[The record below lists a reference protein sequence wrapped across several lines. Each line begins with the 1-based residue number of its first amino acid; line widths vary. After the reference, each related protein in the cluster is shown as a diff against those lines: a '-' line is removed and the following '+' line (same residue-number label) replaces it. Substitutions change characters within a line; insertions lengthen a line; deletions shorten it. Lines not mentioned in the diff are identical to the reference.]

1 MNAQTSIQPK
11 ETTPMRHSTAAAVA
25 AVSLLSALPAQSAD
39 AATYSVDKTHSE
51 ASFQIRHLVSKVRGG
66 FEDFSGTIQLDR
78 QNVERSSV
86 EFTIAAASIDT
97 AVPDRDAHL
106 RGADF
111 FDAEK
116 HPEITFSSTRVVP
129 DGEDRFQVTGDLT
142 MRGVTRQITLPVE
155 YTGEVRDPWG
165 NVKAGFETGTTLNRK
180 DFGMIWNAAL
190 DQGGVVLGDE
200 VKITINLETKLEEPA
215 KQAAK

>member
-1 MNAQTSIQPK
+1 
-11 ETTPMRHSTAAAVA
+11 MRHSTAAAAVVSTM
-25 AVSLLSALPAQSAD
+25 AVSLLSALPSE
-39 AATYSVDKTHSE
+39 AATYTVDKTHSE

-66 FEDFSGTIQLDR
+66 FEDFTGTIQLDR
-78 QNVERSSV
+78 ANLERSSV

-116 HPEITFSSTRVVP
+116 HPEITFKSTRVVP

-142 MRGVTRQITLPVE
+142 MRGVTKQITLPVE

-165 NVKAGFETGTTLNRK
+165 NTKAGFETETSLNRK
-180 DFGMIWNAAL
+180 DFGMVWNTAL

>member
-1 MNAQTSIQPK
+1 MNDQTSIQP
-11 ETTPMRHSTAAAVA
+11 EEITAMRHATAAAAVLALA
-25 AVSLLSALPAQSAD
+25 ATLPSS
-39 AATYSVDKTHSE
+39 AATYTIDTSHSE

-78 QNVERSSV
+78 ANLERSSV

-116 HPEITFSSTRVVP
+116 HPEITFRSTRVVA
-129 DGEDRFQVTGDLT
+129 DGKDRYRVTGDLT

-165 NVKAGFETGTTLNRK
+165 NTKAGFETETTLNRK

-200 VKITINLETKLEEPA
+200 VKVTINLETKLEEP